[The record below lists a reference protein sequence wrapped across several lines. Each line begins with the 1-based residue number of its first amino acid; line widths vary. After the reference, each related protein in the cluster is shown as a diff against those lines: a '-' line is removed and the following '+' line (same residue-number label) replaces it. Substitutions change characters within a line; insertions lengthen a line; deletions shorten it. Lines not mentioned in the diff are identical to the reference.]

1 VNPLAPVLAEL
12 SAGIAERT
20 ARLGRPV
27 AVGAMGVLDRTG
39 HLPLGEPGRTSP
51 NGACR
56 LARAA
61 DGWIAVNLARAE
73 DAELVPAWLG
83 GDLGEA
89 PWGAVE
95 RLAPQRGRAE
105 LVAAAAELGLPVAAV
120 GEVTPVGAEAPQLRL
135 GAPRTRGRGP
145 LKVVDL
151 SVLWAGPLCGAVLAR
166 MGAAVTRIESLGRP
180 DPSRGW
186 TPDFFRRL
194 NGEKAELALD
204 LRTPAARARLR
215 AEVLEADV
223 VITAAR
229 PRGLAGL
236 GLDAGEI
243 LAARPG
249 LVWVAITGYGFTGA
263 AATRVAFG
271 DDAAAA
277 GGLVGRA
284 ADGAPRFLGDAL
296 ADPVTGL
303 VAALGALEALEAG
316 GGVLVDAALAA
327 CAARAAARLGLRR
340 AA

>member
-1 VNPLAPVLAEL
+1 
-12 SAGIAERT
+12 
-20 ARLGRPV
+20 
-27 AVGAMGVLDRTG
+27 
-39 HLPLGEPGRTSP
+39 
-51 NGACR
+51 
-56 LARAA
+56 
-61 DGWIAVNLARAE
+61 
-73 DAELVPAWLG
+73 
-83 GDLGEA
+83 
-89 PWGAVE
+89 
-95 RLAPQRGRAE
+95 
-105 LVAAAAELGLPVAAV
+105 
-120 GEVTPVGAEAPQLRL
+120 
-135 GAPRTRGRGP
+135 
-145 LKVVDL
+145 
-151 SVLWAGPLCGAVLAR
+151 

-249 LVWVAITGYGFTGA
+249 LVWVAITGYGFTGP

-277 GGLVGRA
+277 GGLVGRE

-303 VAALGALEALEAG
+303 FAALGALEALAAG

-327 CAARAAARLGLRR
+327 CAARAAARLDLRR
-340 AA
+340 VA